1 MAGEDL
7 EKNNASCHN
16 EHYMK
21 FKCQFYGEPDTPIS
35 FAVLCHC
42 FCPAVRAAQL
52 QWGQDLL
59 KGWDT
64 QQLVLHGKSLTTPGF
79 REC

>member
-35 FAVLCHC
+35 FAVVCHC

-52 QWGQDLL
+52 
-59 KGWDT
+59 
-64 QQLVLHGKSLTTPGF
+64 H
-79 REC
+79 